1 MAWLFLFD
9 VVLLIILIP
18 IMDRII
24 YPWIRQKGWNFSMD
38 KRMILGL
45 FFATLAILVAGFVEK
60 RRLQGYWVQEED
72 YGSPGNCNF
81 TQIQQKIRKY
91 K

>member
-1 MAWLFLFD
+1 
-9 VVLLIILIP
+9 
-18 IMDRII
+18 
-24 YPWIRQKGWNFSMD
+24 MD

-81 TQIQQKIRKY
+81 TQIQQKIRK
-91 K
+91 

>member
-1 MAWLFLFD
+1 
-9 VVLLIILIP
+9 
-18 IMDRII
+18 
-24 YPWIRQKGWNFSMD
+24 MD

-91 K
+91 KSEDFLPIKQTTNFEIFFLIFGENKTGCFI